1 MDEEERLMK
10 KVEEEKYP
18 VRNTSTNVN
27 FKFDNGTWE
36 VNLIVVL
43 SRTTVEGKE
52 ESFEYKVKAYDK
64 DMNRALATVQMS
76 TTAYLN
82 THTEDELYGH
92 TEDQVTGNKDSKA

>member
-1 MDEEERLMK
+1 MDEEKCLMK

-18 VRNTSTNVN
+18 VRNTRTKVD
-27 FKFDNGTWE
+27 FKWDKGAWE
-36 VNLIVVL
+36 VNLTVLL
-43 SRTTVEGKE
+43 SRTSVEGKE

-64 DMNRALATVQMS
+64 DMNRALVTVQMS

-92 TEDQVTGNKDSKA
+92 REDQVTGNKDSQT